1 MCIRQCRGYDYIL
14 DKLTFLVERG
24 ADVHTAAGGSTE
36 VRVNGGLCV
45 RKE

>member
-1 MCIRQCRGYDYIL
+1 MCIRECRGYDNKL

-24 ADVHTAAGGSTE
+24 ADVHPAVVGSTE